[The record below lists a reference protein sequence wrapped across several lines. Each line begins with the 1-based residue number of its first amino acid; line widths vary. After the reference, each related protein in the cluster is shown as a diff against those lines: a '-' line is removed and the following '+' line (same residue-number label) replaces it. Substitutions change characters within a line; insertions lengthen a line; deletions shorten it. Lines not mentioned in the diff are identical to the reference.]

1 MHEYFFL
8 LEKCLCFVIKK
19 VALCISNVMPLSYYP
34 FPILKSSVFYA
45 LCAVENSSA
54 VELK

>member
-34 FPILKSSVFYA
+34 FTILKSSVFYA